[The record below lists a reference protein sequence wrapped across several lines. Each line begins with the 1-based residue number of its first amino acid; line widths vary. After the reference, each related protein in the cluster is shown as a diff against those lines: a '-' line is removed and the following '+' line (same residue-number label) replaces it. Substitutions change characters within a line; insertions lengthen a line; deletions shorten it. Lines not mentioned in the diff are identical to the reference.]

1 MNDIREPIQKRSI
14 EKKKRIL
21 DAGFTLFCEKGY
33 YKTNTI
39 EIAKNAGISTGAL
52 YSYFKDKKQI
62 YIAAFHDFLENI
74 SEHLLEK
81 LSLQQPF
88 SLSGFVET
96 WICYYIDLYAD
107 TSHALAQ
114 LRSMISEDTDINLH
128 FSNFETEYFLK
139 ITELLKKNGMEQN
152 DLFEKVYTCCI
163 LIDALR
169 QEKSAFSH
177 KALDFNFFKDQ
188 VTITVIALLS
198 VNGK

>member
-1 MNDIREPIQKRSI
+1 MNDVREPIQKRSI
-14 EKKKRIL
+14 EKKKKIL
-21 DAGFTLFCEKGY
+21 DIGFALFCEKGY

-39 EIAKNAGISTGAL
+39 EIAKRADISIGTL

-62 YIAAFHDFLENI
+62 YIAAFHDYLEDI
-74 SEHLLEK
+74 SNQLLEK

-88 SLSGFVET
+88 SLSSFVEN

-107 TSHALAQ
+107 TGQALAQ
-114 LRSMISEDTDINLH
+114 LRMMISEDTDINRH
-128 FSNFETEYFLK
+128 FSNFENEYFLK
-139 ITELLKKNGMEQN
+139 IIELLKKNGLEQD

-177 KALDFNFFKDQ
+177 KGLDFNIFKNQ
-188 VTITVIALLS
+188 VQKTVISLLS
-198 VNGK
+198 T